1 MGIDVI
7 VYCIFV
13 RRIEGT
19 ELVFAVLCISDFDLS
34 KYLFVD
40 MLGESHFLYLL
51 ARSYDGNHWSNNL
64 FGALRRIKESTA
76 EPAFSYC

>member
-1 MGIDVI
+1 MDHLHLVETTCKEENMGIDVI

-34 KYLFVD
+34 KYLFV
-40 MLGESHFLYLL
+40 GY
-51 ARSYDGNHWSNNL
+51 AR
-64 FGALRRIKESTA
+64 
-76 EPAFSYC
+76 